1 MSDPSRRIETQAIHA
16 GEPRPRIKGA
26 VVMPIFQSATFEYGD
41 DAPGYHDVRYIRL
54 NNTPNHVAVQEKL
67 AALEGAEAAL
77 VTASGMAAISTTL
90 LTVLRPG
97 ERLLAQRALYGGTH
111 GFVTD
116 ELKDFGVTVDFFD
129 AGDPGSFAG
138 HLRPS
143 TRAVY
148 VEAITNPL
156 VEVCDLRAVA
166 AFAREHRLLAL
177 IDSTFASPY
186 NFRPLEHGFDL
197 VLHSCTK
204 YLNGHSDLVAGAVVG
219 RAELVTAVT
228 RRLNHLG
235 GCLNPETCALL
246 HRGMKTLALRVRAQ
260 NENAL
265 TLALALEKNPA
276 VARVA
281 YPGLESHPG
290 HARAKA
296 LFRGFGGML
305 SFEPRGG
312 VAAAEAMLRRLTIPL
327 VAPSLGGVETLVTR
341 PVTTSHAGLTREE
354 RQAIGITDE
363 LVRVSVGVEAKE
375 DLVEDFERALAG

>member
-1 MSDPSRRIETQAIHA
+1 MSDSSRRIETQAIHA
-16 GEPRPRIKGA
+16 GEPRPRIRGA

-41 DAPGYHDVRYIRL
+41 DGEGHHDVRYIRL
-54 NNTPNHVAVQEKL
+54 NNTPNHIAVQDKL

-77 VTASGMAAISTTL
+77 VTGSGMAAISAAL

-97 ERLLAQRALYGGTH
+97 DRLLAQRALYGGTL
-111 GFVTD
+111 GFVTS
-116 ELKDFGVTVDFFD
+116 ELKDFGVGVDFFD

-138 HLRPS
+138 HLGPR

-148 VEAITNPL
+148 VETITNPL
-156 VEVCDLRAVA
+156 VEVGDLRAVA
-166 AFAREHRLLAL
+166 AFAREHGLLAL
-177 IDSTFASPY
+177 IDNTFASPY
-186 NFRPLEHGFDL
+186 NFRPIEHGFDL

-219 RAELVTAVT
+219 RRELVDAVT
-228 RRLNHLG
+228 KRLNHLG

-265 TLALALEKNPA
+265 VLARALEKSPA
-276 VARVA
+276 VARVY

-290 HARAKA
+290 HARARA

-305 SFEPRGG
+305 SFEPKGDG
-312 VAAAEAMLRRLTIPL
+312 AAADAMLRRLTIPV
-327 VAPSLGGVETLVTR
+327 VAPSLGGVESLVTR
-341 PVTTSHAGLTREE
+341 PVTTSHAGLSPEE
-354 RQAIGITDE
+354 RRAVGIKDE
-363 LVRVSVGVEAKE
+363 LVRVSVGVEAAE